1 MQPNPTVYGIG
12 GKSCNRTPAAPE
24 SWAESDE
31 SQAAR
36 SGNLCT
42 YAADEKSCNKALH
55 AGHRGVR
62 YGKTRRAAIT

>member
-12 GKSCNRTPAAPE
+12 GKSCNSTPAAPE
-24 SWAESDE
+24 SWVESDG

-36 SGNLCT
+36 SENLCT

-55 AGHRGVR
+55 AGHCGIC
-62 YGKTRRAAIT
+62 YGETRRAVIT